1 MDPDDIASFFTNF
14 FFLSFSA
21 RNGIIGLLIWKVSK
35 KGCIILAVEMKTW
48 SFALVRGSLC
58 AFWSTVNEEHF
69 GTLTFGPAAIC
80 SKYFSIES
88 QINIAL
94 SATLISSIQL
104 VPQNWRGNVVQPVN
118 SVTSCRLARDS
129 LNKYQNDLSKHYIF
143 QPVFFFKTCPECSM
157 NDM

>member
-1 MDPDDIASFFTNF
+1 
-14 FFLSFSA
+14 
-21 RNGIIGLLIWKVSK
+21 
-35 KGCIILAVEMKTW
+35 MKTW

-143 QPVFFFKTCPECSM
+143 QPVFFSKPVRNAPWMTCSTHTPKSRSPDISGFEDSL
-157 NDM
+157 